1 MAWQQLFPA
10 LAGGVLPESDTL
22 TLVAEI
28 PPGSNIYGS
37 VFIANVNTSNIDTV
51 RLAIKPAADPT
62 IEPKHYLLF
71 DTPLW
76 PNQFLQLAN
85 IALNEGDQVIASTDL
100 GLVAF
105 NVTGDRIVNNL

>member
-22 TLVAEI
+22 TLIAEI
-28 PPGSNIYGS
+28 QPGANIYGS
-37 VFIANVNTSNIDTV
+37 VFLANVSVSTIDRV
-51 RLAIKPAADPT
+51 RLLIKPAL
-62 IEPKHYLLF
+62 EPAIDDKHYLLW
-71 DTPLW
+71 DAIVH

-85 IALNEGDQVIASTDL
+85 IALNEGDQVIGRSEF